1 MNRAQNSDSKT
12 HAEKS
17 NPTSRTDYS
26 SKTLW
31 DIFLGHPVCL
41 QIHISNYIYKFTYLT
56 SFTNLHIQ
64 LSLQIYIF
72 NTFTN
77 VHIQISLQIYIFNYV
92 NECLHLYI

>member
-1 MNRAQNSDSKT
+1 MRKSLIRHLEQIIAQKRYGT
-12 HAEKS
+12 F
-17 NPTSRTDYS
+17 
-26 SKTLW
+26 
-31 DIFLGHPVCL
+31 FLGHPVCL

-77 VHIQISLQIYIFNYV
+77 VHIQISLQIYIFNNV
-92 NECLHLYI
+92 NEGLHLYI